1 VCGRYVLATPID
13 ELVSFFEAKLAPGVR
28 EDFQPSFNVAPTRT
42 VLGLL
47 DEKAEGR
54 TLEEFRWG
62 LVPSWAK
69 DLTIGNRLFN
79 ARAESVATKP
89 SFRSAFTSRRLAV
102 VADGF
107 YEWRKDERS
116 GRQPFYFTRADNEPI
131 AFAGL
136 WEVWRDRSRPDAKWL
151 RSCTIITTDANK
163 EVESVHNRMPVIL
176 ERDALERWIGAEAT
190 DLEELAGLLHPSA
203 TGTLLSV
210 AVDRRV
216 GRVENDDSRLIT
228 PVGATET

>member
-1 VCGRYVLATPID
+1 MCGRYVLATPID
-13 ELVSFFEAKLAPGVR
+13 ELVDYFEAKLAPGVQD
-28 EDFQPSFNVAPTRT
+28 EYQPSYNVAPTRT

-47 DEKAEGR
+47 DEKVGGR

-69 DLTIGNRLFN
+69 DLSIGNRMFN

-89 SFRSAFTSRRLAV
+89 SFRSAFTTRRLAV

-107 YEWRKDERS
+107 YEWRKDEHS
-116 GRQPFYFTRADNEPI
+116 GRQPFYFTRADREPM

-136 WEVWRDRSRPDAKWL
+136 WEVWRDRSTPDAKWM

-163 EVESVHNRMPVIL
+163 EVEAVHNRMPVIL
-176 ERDALERWIGAEAT
+176 ERDVLERWIGADTT
-190 DLEELAGLLHPSA
+190 DLDELVALLRPSA
-203 TGTLLSV
+203 TGTLASV
-210 AVDRRV
+210 PVDRRV

-228 PVGATET
+228 PVAGES